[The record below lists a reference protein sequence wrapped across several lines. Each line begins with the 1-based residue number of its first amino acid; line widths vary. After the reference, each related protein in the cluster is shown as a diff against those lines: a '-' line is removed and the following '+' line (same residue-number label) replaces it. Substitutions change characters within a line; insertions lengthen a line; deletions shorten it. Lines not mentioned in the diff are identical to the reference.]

1 MLKTILPG
9 DDPTFHHNNGFSE
22 SQIDHILTND
32 TELVSYLKQL
42 CKLDDPTNLSS
53 HDAIIGTIQIDEPK
67 VDDDSDFSNTYE
79 EFIPKKIIWRE
90 NQEYQEMTADIL
102 HKLMTNFD
110 QPEHLPALAE
120 MSSNMIVMCSENDFN
135 SSNLK
140 SHRRSKHS
148 DFLKH

>member
-22 SQIDHILTND
+22 SQIEHILTND
-32 TELVSYLKQL
+32 TELVSYMKQL

-79 EFIPKKIIWRE
+79 EFIPKKIIWKD
-90 NQEYQEMTADIL
+90 N
-102 HKLMTNFD
+102 
-110 QPEHLPALAE
+110 LPALAE
-120 MSSNMIVMCSENDFN
+120 MSSNMIVMSAEKCFQF
-135 SSNLK
+135 K
-140 SHRRSKHS
+140 QSK
-148 DFLKH
+148 KPQKKQNE